1 MSEKVATE
9 GRAPFLFWLR
19 WSSIMK
25 KTNFATD
32 GTGCERRA
40 QTRCN
45 PPTLSTLRKKN
56 QERKRKRE
64 RERDRQ
70 RDVRKWERECV
81 YA

>member
-9 GRAPFLFWLR
+9 GRAPFLFWFR
-19 WSSIMK
+19 FVGSSIMK

-32 GTGCERRA
+32 GMVCERRA

-56 QERKRKRE
+56 QERKRERKRGTDKE
-64 RERDRQ
+64 M
-70 RDVRKWERECV
+70 
-81 YA
+81 

>member
-9 GRAPFLFWLR
+9 GRAPFFILVALR

-32 GTGCERRA
+32 GMVCERRA

-56 QERKRKRE
+56 KERKRKRE
-64 RERDRQ
+64 RGTDKEM
-70 RDVRKWERECV
+70 
-81 YA
+81 